1 MESMRSTWTDSRLDD
16 FAEESGRRFDR
27 LEQRMDGGFRDVRAE
42 IGGMRAELGTEI
54 GGVRA
59 EIGGMRAEMHA
70 EIGEV
75 RDRVFSVHQDIS
87 GLQRAL
93 IQSATAMFG
102 ALFGMIVA
110 IIGVIFTQL

>member
-27 LEQRMDGGFRDVRAE
+27 LEQRMDAGFRDLRA
-42 IGGMRAELGTEI
+42 EI

-59 EIGGMRAEMHA
+59 EIGGVRAEIGGVRA

-75 RDRVFSVHQDIS
+75 RDSVFAVHRDIS
-87 GLQRAL
+87 GLQRTL
-93 IQSATAMFG
+93 IQAAVAMFG
-102 ALFGMIVA
+102 TLFGLIVA
-110 IIGVIFTQL
+110 IIGVIATKL

>member
-27 LEQRMDGGFRDVRAE
+27 LEQRMDVGFRD
-42 IGGMRAELGTEI
+42 
-54 GGVRA
+54 VRA

-75 RDRVFSVHQDIS
+75 RDSVTSVHQDIS
-87 GLQRAL
+87 GLQRTL
-93 IQSATAMFG
+93 IQTATAMFG

>member
-27 LEQRMDGGFRDVRAE
+27 LEQRMDAGFRDVRAE
-42 IGGMRAELGTEI
+42 IGGMRADI
-54 GGVRA
+54 GGIRA
-59 EIGGMRAEMHA
+59 EMRTEIGGMRTEMRT

-75 RDRVFSVHQDIS
+75 RDSVFAVHQDIS
-87 GLQRAL
+87 GLQRTL
-93 IQSATAMFG
+93 IQTATAMFG

-110 IIGVIFTQL
+110 ISGVVFTQL